1 MYIRYSAFW
10 LPKQGSREE
19 EYEDAFSPPC
29 LTEDSPAEF
38 LCAVADGAT
47 ETSFSGLWAQLLVD
61 AYVGKGLRR
70 LDATSVSQ
78 LADQWHAAI
87 AEKTRAK
94 PLPWYAEE
102 KLKSGAYSSLLGLQ
116 IRANGRWSAVSIG
129 DSCLFYIRPRR
140 WLYGFPYAHADQF
153 NNHPAL
159 LSTHA
164 DDFGSVKATLKRG
177 TWADGDLFLL
187 MTDALAH
194 FFIAHPAFRKRLTD
208 PELDQAGFAR
218 LIEAVRAEKLCRND
232 DVTLVRICPSAGA
245 ADRGGLA

>member
-1 MYIRYSAFW
+1 M
-10 LPKQGSREE
+10 
-19 EYEDAFSPPC
+19 
-29 LTEDSPAEF
+29 
-38 LCAVADGAT
+38 
-47 ETSFSGLWAQLLVD
+47 VD

-70 LDATSVSQ
+70 LDATSVGQ

-102 KLKSGAYSSLLGLQ
+102 KLKSGAYSSLLGC
-116 IRANGRWSAVSIG
+116 RFAPMAAGAPSASG

-140 WLYGFPYAHADQF
+140 WLYGFPYAHAEQF

-164 DDFGSVKATLKRG
+164 DAFGTVKATLKRG